1 MHTHAP
7 HAHLGKVDDIRWWAV
22 ARDDAVDSCE
32 QGVGLL
38 PAACSQ
44 DLLRAASSKRR
55 PTCERT
61 RCERHRGTA
70 GWRMKW
76 GVPWARQVTRAHLH
90 FVACQHALQLLAA
103 KQVSLKL
110 FKAARCTGLQIKWVH
125 GFVCVHP
132 HQSKVC
138 IACRNNNK
146 LGPNKFQTAT
156 LLNRP
161 IATHIPARALIVATL
176 LAWHSASAMRV
187 LAAAPSVV

>member
-70 GWRMKW
+70 GCRTKW
-76 GVPWARQVTRAHLH
+76 AVPWARQVTKKGHTCTSLLVSTPCSFWPRSRSASSSSKLRG
-90 FVACQHALQLLAA
+90 VPACKSNGHMDLY
-103 KQVSLKL
+103 
-110 FKAARCTGLQIKWVH
+110 
-125 GFVCVHP
+125 
-132 HQSKVC
+132 VC
-138 IACRNNNK
+138 IRIKAKYALHAATITN
-146 LGPNKFQTAT
+146 LGRTSFKPPPF
-156 LLNRP
+156 
-161 IATHIPARALIVATL
+161 
-176 LAWHSASAMRV
+176 
-187 LAAAPSVV
+187 